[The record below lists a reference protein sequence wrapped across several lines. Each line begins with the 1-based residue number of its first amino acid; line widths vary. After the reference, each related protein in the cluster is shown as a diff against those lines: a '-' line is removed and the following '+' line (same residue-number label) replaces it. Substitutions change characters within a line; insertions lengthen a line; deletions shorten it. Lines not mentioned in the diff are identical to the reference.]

1 MTPKQP
7 APPSLLPD
15 PMTSA
20 EFRGRR
26 RQRFLTLDNY
36 RLNEHWARKSIAT
49 LRAAIP
55 VHQSEGSLNPI
66 GQRGIFVDL
75 LDLTRLRFT
84 AGETAEEVSETFD
97 GAFAWLC
104 KWHSDYLPYYRQVA
118 SEFPVGSNVPE
129 TDLAP
134 TPLDLEYLEDF
145 HRIITVL
152 SIAILLGKGESIR
165 IAADL
170 LRSVRGTDML
180 VEELLSLVVQPFTSR
195 EFFHV
200 EPYDPLIDAYYM
212 ARSKEE
218 SVTYLERFL
227 KSWYPAMKACAWHD
241 SHLVQKD
248 HMTPYNGYWS
258 FEAGAICLIHGIDD
272 TGFRDHM
279 VYPKDLVDWARQ
291 NDSLGK
297 LRAAAKVGLKER
309 GPRCEGGQPCPREG
323 LWFSPAQPDSGRRF
337 KQGEQ
342 MPVLGGAW
350 GLTIWQWEADR

>member
-1 MTPKQP
+1 M
-7 APPSLLPD
+7 
-15 PMTSA
+15 
-20 EFRGRR
+20 
-26 RQRFLTLDNY
+26 TLDTY
-36 RLNEHWARKSIAT
+36 RLNENWARKSIAT

-104 KWHSDYLPYYRQVA
+104 KWHSDYLPYYMQVA

-180 VEELLSLVVQPFTSR
+180 VEELLSPVLQPFISR

-200 EPYDPLIDAYYM
+200 EPYDPLIDAYYT

-241 SHLVQKD
+241 SHLVQK
-248 HMTPYNGYWS
+248 
-258 FEAGAICLIHGIDD
+258 
-272 TGFRDHM
+272 GFRDHM

-297 LRAAAKVGLKER
+297 LRAAAKVGSKER